1 MERAAN
7 LILTAGSLLV
17 GGGMLFKSFFYT
29 VDGGQRGLIFD
40 RFQGVKESVYGE
52 GMHFFIP
59 VIQSP
64 IVAEVRLQPKTVAS
78 HTGTKDL
85 QTVDIAIRMLHKPIE
100 QYLPEIYKTIGL
112 NYEEKI
118 LPSIANE
125 VLKAV
130 VAQYDADQL
139 IKMREKISQEIKEGL
154 IERAKEFKIVLEDV
168 SITHLGFMKEYAQ
181 AIEAKQVAQQLAERQ
196 KFIVLRDEEEKNAKI
211 ILSEGESEA
220 ARLINEAVKSYGT
233 AQIEIK
239 KLETAKHIAETLAK
253 SPNIT
258 WIPTGN
264 GVSNLLNLKTF

>member
-7 LILTAGSLLV
+7 LILTAGSYLSEV
-17 GGGMLFKSFFYT
+17 ECYSSPSSIPWME
-29 VDGGQRGLIFD
+29 D
-40 RFQGVKESVYGE
+40 REDQFSIDFKESKNLSME
-52 GMHFFIP
+52 KECTFSS
-59 VIQSP
+59 QSFNHP
-64 IVAEVRLQPKTVAS
+64 LWLKCVFNQKQWHLTQVLK
-78 HTGTKDL
+78 
-85 QTVDIAIRMLHKPIE
+85 
-100 QYLPEIYKTIGL
+100 IYKLWILLSECFISQL
-112 NYEEKI
+112 NNIYLKFIKLLI

-220 ARLINEAVKSYGT
+220 ARLINDAVKSYGT

-253 SPNIT
+253 SPNIS

>member
-7 LILTAGSLLV
+7 LILTAGSVLV
-17 GGGMLFKSFFYT
+17 GGGILFKSFFYT

-40 RFQGVKESVYGE
+40 RFQGVKETVYGE

-100 QYLPEIYKTIGL
+100 SYLPEIYKTIGL

-154 IERAKEFKIVLEDV
+154 IERAKEFKIVLDDV

-196 KFIVLRDEEEKNAKI
+196 KFIVLRDEEEKNAKV

-220 ARLINEAVKSYGT
+220 ARLINDAVKQYGT

-239 KLETAKHIAETLAK
+239 KLETAKHIAEQLAK

-258 WIPTGN
+258 WVPTGN

>member
-253 SPNIT
+253 SPNIS

>member
-17 GGGMLFKSFFYT
+17 GGGVLLKSFFYT

-253 SPNIT
+253 SPNIS